1 MQTIQHAKGHAS
13 DQAVTELL
21 PGLLLIG
28 VVAMTFFVL
37 MAQLTS
43 LTDPFD
49 HRDVLLGLSDQV

>member
-13 DQAVTELL
+13 DQTVTELL

-49 HRDVLLGLSDQV
+49 HRDALLGLSDQV